1 MSFFTQLFSASN
13 TSKGT
18 VEIGGDSNVLG
29 VTGLS
34 RRSLAAMIRQDGLF
48 GRDSGLA
55 PVEQAIVQSQLGPIA
70 GLRSRAVLTPID
82 GRLAALET
90 FTDAVVRAGGR
101 VSASD
106 QAQLVA
112 QGFSADAVSE
122 VVNVVRL
129 ARDVF
134 GLVPQARAGDA
145 RLHTLVSPRVARA
158 A

>member
-13 TSKGT
+13 QSQDT
-18 VEIGGDSNVLG
+18 VEIGTGSNVLG
-29 VTGLS
+29 ATGLS
-34 RRSLAAMIRQDGLF
+34 RRALAALIRQDGLF
-48 GRDSGLA
+48 GRDSELA

-70 GLRSRAVLTPID
+70 GLRSRAVLAPTD
-82 GRLAALET
+82 ARLAALET
-90 FTDAVVRAGGR
+90 FTEAVVRAGGQ

-106 QAQLVA
+106 EAQLVA
-112 QGFSADAVSE
+112 QGFGASAVSE
-122 VVNVVRL
+122 VVRVVRL

-134 GLVPQARAGDA
+134 GLVPRARPDDI